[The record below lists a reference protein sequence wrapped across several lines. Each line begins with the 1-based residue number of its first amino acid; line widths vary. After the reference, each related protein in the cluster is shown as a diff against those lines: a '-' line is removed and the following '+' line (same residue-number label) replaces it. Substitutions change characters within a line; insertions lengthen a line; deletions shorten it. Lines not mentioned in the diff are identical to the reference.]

1 MKWMEYMSNS
11 RRDRFERVASKR
23 VDRVIKD
30 IQLLA
35 NCSNTNNYEYTSSD
49 VEKMLKAIKAELKL
63 LEAAFSTGVR
73 DSDEGFKF

>member
-1 MKWMEYMSNS
+1 MSNG

>member
-1 MKWMEYMSNS
+1 MSNS

>member
-1 MKWMEYMSNS
+1 MSNS

-63 LEAAFSTGVR
+63 LEASFSTGVR

>member
-1 MKWMEYMSNS
+1 MSDS
-11 RRDRFERVASKR
+11 KRDRFERVASKR